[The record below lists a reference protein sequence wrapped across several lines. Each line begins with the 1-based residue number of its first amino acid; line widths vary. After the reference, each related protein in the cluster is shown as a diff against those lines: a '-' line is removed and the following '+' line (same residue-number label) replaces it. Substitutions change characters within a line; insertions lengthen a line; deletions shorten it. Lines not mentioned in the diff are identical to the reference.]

1 MKLKRALAIAVLA
14 CSSASFADDPPDS
27 VWDVGCPDASSVK
40 ARINSD
46 WELVFSGAGTVSNFA
61 SSASAPWSQCA
72 TRITGAKVADGVT
85 FGKGAQTGLSN
96 LACVN
101 GIPLALYNGD
111 VSEAEWG
118 VFYDDF
124 TSGIVDPAKWFAANK
139 NWGGDIDLDGLG
151 QNYNG
156 GVVPANLYVRNS
168 ILQCEAHGSLYEGN
182 VIGITKGG
190 KPRPDGKRVGACA
203 VTRDY
208 FASGRYEIRAKVA
221 PAKGVCCTMWTFE
234 YEEIYDKDD
243 PEFQGSGSYYVVN
256 HEIDIEMPGRPT
268 SANKDISY
276 EYALC
281 NTWIGEKGSEYT
293 ASHMKLPQRQDDGNF
308 HTYRFDW
315 HSGSEDGTIRPRVE
329 FYFDGVLVQINY
341 THIPFKA
348 GRFWVGAWFPR
359 GWAGTPDFDTSVF
372 EVDWVKITP
381 YHEEND
387 RPQHETYG
395 TDGLAEPLNVV
406 PPPIWEVGSPVA
418 SDVLARLG
426 DDGVLVFNGRG
437 SVTNFASAADAP
449 WASQASNI
457 TAVAIYD
464 TWDTSGPFF
473 VESRNWVQY
482 WEYGHLDGNLKFSP
496 GSLAGLDN
504 LASLNGTS
512 FATFRQVLNSC
523 RRFDAVAFRAD
534 PTSIRVDPEA
544 KTANLSISLF
554 QSPDSIS
561 WTPVDAKLTI
571 GTDGKSAKVQVP
583 ASSAE

>member
-46 WELVFSGAGTVSNFA
+46 WELVFSGAGAVSNFA

-72 TRITGAKVADGVT
+72 TRITGAKVADGVS

-139 NWGGDIDLDGLG
+139 NWGGDIDLDGHG

-156 GVVPANLYVRNS
+156 GVVPANLYVRNG
-168 ILQCEAHGSLYEGN
+168 ILQCEAHGNLYEGD
-182 VIGITKGG
+182 VIGITKGE
-190 KPRPDGKRVGACA
+190 KPRADGKRVGACA
-203 VTRDY
+203 VTREY
-208 FASGRYEIRAKVA
+208 YASGRYEIRAKVA

-243 PEFQGSGSYYVVN
+243 PQFQGSGQYYVVN
-256 HEIDIEMPGRPT
+256 HEIDIEMPGRPS
-268 SANKDISY
+268 SAHKDIGY
-276 EYALC
+276 DYALC

-293 ASHMKLPQRQDDGNF
+293 ASHTKLPKRQDDGEF

-315 HSGSEDGTIRPRVE
+315 HSGNEDGSIRPRVE
-329 FYFDGVLVQINY
+329 FYFDGELVQVNY

-387 RPQHETYG
+387 RPQNETYG
-395 TDGLAEPLNVV
+395 EGPGCGLTDPINVV

-418 SDVLARLG
+418 SDVLARFG
-426 DDGVLVFNGRG
+426 TNGVLVISG
-437 SVTNFASAADAP
+437 SGAVTNFASAADAP
-449 WASQASNI
+449 WAAEANSI
-457 TAVAIYD
+457 TSLVVRD
-464 TWDTSGPFF
+464 GTGPSVRFLYTKD
-473 VESRNWVQY
+473 WVQH
-482 WEYGHLDGNLKFSP
+482 WGSVALDGRVSLEP
-496 GSLAGLDN
+496 GSLAGLDK
-504 LASLNGTS
+504 LVELNGTPIE
-512 FATFRQVLNSC
+512 L
-523 RRFDAVAFRAD
+523 FDRVVGSAAAPGTKFRAD
-534 PTSIRVDPEA
+534 PGICVDRGGGSVD
-544 KTANLSISLF
+544 LSISVSRS
-554 QSPDSIS
+554 QDGVK
-561 WTPVDAKLTI
+561 WTPVAVSGATLS
-571 GTDGKSAKVQVP
+571 GGKVNVPVSAP
-583 ASSAE
+583 SAQ